1 MSQFSYMIHFI
12 KLISNLIFC
21 LVLEMDVNE
30 LKIKTLKTFIIHFKT
45 PVPSRVWCINKILH
59 LVSVSWRVGDV
70 AFQI

>member
-1 MSQFSYMIHFI
+1 MSQFSYMIQFI

-30 LKIKTLKTFIIHFKT
+30 LKIKTLRTFIIHFEI
-45 PVPSRVWCINKILH
+45 PVSSRVWCIDNILH